1 MADET
6 TNAAPSP
13 APANEPARVESS
25 TLRAFAA
32 SNGLADWQLA
42 QLCAVTKH
50 DADDELAPDVIL
62 DAAVFFDSMTL
73 GG

>member
-13 APANEPARVESS
+13 APANEPARV
-25 TLRAFAA
+25 TLRAYAKTHE
-32 SNGLADWQLA
+32 LADWQLA

-50 DADDELAPDVIL
+50 NADDELAPDAIL
-62 DAAVFFDSMTL
+62 DAAVFLDSMTL

>member
-1 MADET
+1 MADES
-6 TNAAPSP
+6 NAAPSP
-13 APANEPARVESS
+13 APANEPPRAEKF

-32 SNGLADWQLA
+32 KAGLPEWRLA

-50 DADDELAPDVIL
+50 GADDELAPDAI
-62 DAAVFFDSMTL
+62 ASAVEFLDSMTL

>member
-1 MADET
+1 MADDN
-6 TNAAPSP
+6 NAAPIP
-13 APANEPARVESS
+13 APANDSPRAETF

-32 SNGLADWQLA
+32 KAELPAWRLA

-50 DADDELAPDVIL
+50 GADDELAPDAIAS
-62 DAAVFFDSMTL
+62 AAAFLDSMTL